1 MDQSWEIS
9 TKPDCL
15 IARVS
20 DQMVNTLLNSKK
32 KKKKK
37 IVLVSKYN

>member
-20 DQMVNTLLNSKK
+20 DQMVNTLLKSKK
-32 KKKKK
+32 KKKKTV
-37 IVLVSKYN
+37 IVSKYN

>member
-9 TKPDCL
+9 TKPDCM

-20 DQMVNTLLNSKK
+20 DQMVNTLLKSKK
-32 KKKKK
+32 KKKNSSSFQ
-37 IVLVSKYN
+37 I